1 MMRMSVIFLFCMV
14 SLLDNDSFA
23 QRNEDW
29 LADLLNKHASAPL
42 KEMLDKQDDYRI
54 QVIYTKIDR
63 DKNNKPRF
71 TSYKLNPIDHYFYPA
86 STVKLPT
93 ALIALEKLNRLKVRG
108 LDKYSGMITDSGF
121 TNQVKV
127 SKDPSAENGKPSI
140 AHYIK
145 KIFIVSDNDAYNRL
159 YEFDGQQFLNE
170 RLWELGFHNTR
181 ITHRFQYPMTE
192 EENRHTNPIRF
203 YNGERLVYEKKAEYS
218 RAKFKYPDS
227 ILIGEKHMD
236 NDDKLWDGPMDFS
249 HKNSFPLAEQQEML
263 KRVMFPESI
272 PARKRFDLR
281 AEDYAF
287 LYQHMSMHPGE
298 SKFPK
303 YDPKEFFESYA
314 KFFFF
319 RAGKGKKPG
328 YLKIF
333 NKAGW
338 SHGFLT
344 DNAYIVDFQNNVE
357 FMVSATIYVNSD
369 GVINDNK
376 YEYEEKGYPFFKEV
390 GEILYRYELGR
401 SRKYAPDISDF
412 K

>member
-1 MMRMSVIFLFCMV
+1 MG
-14 SLLDNDSFA
+14 SLKSQSFA
-23 QRNEDW
+23 QQNGDW
-29 LADLLNKHASAPL
+29 LPTLLNKHASPQL
-42 KEMLDKQDDYRI
+42 KAILDNRDDYRV
-54 QVIYTKIDR
+54 QVIYTRIDR
-63 DKNNKPRF
+63 DKKNKPRF

-93 ALIALEKLNRLKVRG
+93 ALIALEKLNRLKVPG
-108 LDKYSGMITDSGF
+108 LDKYSSMITDSGF
-121 TNQVKV
+121 NNQLKV
-127 SKDPSAENGKPSI
+127 SKDPTAQNNMPSI

-145 KIFIVSDNDAYNRL
+145 KIFVVSDNDAYNRL
-159 YEFDGQQFLNE
+159 YEFDGQQLLNE
-170 RLWELGFHNTR
+170 RLWELGFKNTR

-203 YNGERLVYEKKAEYS
+203 FNGEKLVYEKKAEYS

-227 ILIGEKHMD
+227 ILIGDKHMD

-263 KRVMFPESI
+263 RKVMFPESFA
-272 PARKRFDLR
+272 ARKRFDLSG
-281 AEDYAF
+281 EDYAF
-287 LYQHMSMHPGE
+287 LYKHMSMHPAE
-298 SKFPK
+298 SEFPK

-319 RAGKGKKPG
+319 RAGKRKKPE
-328 YLKIF
+328 YLKIY

-344 DNAYIVDFQNNVE
+344 DNAYIIDLENKVE

-376 YEYEEKGYPFFKEV
+376 YEYEEKGYPFFREV
-390 GEILYRYELGR
+390 GQILYDHELKR
-401 SRKYAPDISDF
+401 TRKYVPDFSRL